1 MALLTRHKPSTQ
13 MQQEIVVV
21 SDKVESVFASA
32 FSENLSNANLK
43 RTNDLNHYIPNEK
56 TTNDPI
62 IDGYITMLR
71 SKYLEFARTTA
82 PSGAE
87 AQLPLLHEYPKFY
100 FVTTRYNLPR
110 KMRDAHETQL
120 GKVPSNFDVDRH
132 LELELDFRKTIPYIH
147 KQSTLL
153 HNHIC
158 NKTVKNHFRP
168 KNIQFLPLGLSFID
182 FSGSKKGY
190 FNIHEIPHTHAIY
203 LIHPSKIVAFEN
215 LDANNFQLEG
225 LQKNEF
231 HGRFANTFNIQ
242 EVHVKEVANARND
255 LYRSISYASKYHSS
269 KFNQRLEY
277 DTRSL
282 SFDVFNKLR

>member
-32 FSENLSNANLK
+32 FRENLSNANLI

-62 IDGYITMLR
+62 IDGYIRMLR
-71 SKYLEFARTTA
+71 SKYLEFSKTTA

-87 AQLPLLHEYPKFY
+87 AKLPLLHDDPKFY
-100 FVTTRYNLPR
+100 FVTARYNLPR
-110 KMRDAHETQL
+110 KMRKAHEDQL

-132 LELELDFRKTIPYIH
+132 LELELDFLRTIPYIH

-168 KNIQFLPLGLSFID
+168 KNTQFLPLGLSFID

-190 FNIHEIPHTHAIY
+190 FKLHKLPHTHAIY
-203 LIHPSKIVAFEN
+203 LIHPTKIEAFEN
-215 LDANNFQLEG
+215 LVSNKFQLEG
-225 LQKNEF
+225 LQTNEL
-231 HGRFANTFNIQ
+231 HGRYANTFNIQ
-242 EVHVKEVANARND
+242 EVHVEEVANTRND

>member
-1 MALLTRHKPSTQ
+1 

-110 KMRDAHETQL
+110 KMRETHEVQL
-120 GKVPSNFDVDRH
+120 GKVAANFDVDRH

-158 NKTVKNHFRP
+158 NKTVKNNFRP

-215 LDANNFQLEG
+215 LDANKFQLEG

-242 EVHVKEVANARND
+242 EVHVKEVANTRND